1 MFLIKK
7 LIMHKPAI
15 VFGALLILTDFL
27 WGSAAFTD
35 RISDKVTAWLGVVLM
50 VCGFISA
57 NKSYRE
63 TAMYIAVSFGLYGII
78 DSAPAFSN
86 GKITGDISPVWIREI
101 VTFILCLIFCGLCII
116 SFIRA
121 RNDREL
127 ETQTEVTPLENSRTD
142 EE

>member
-1 MFLIKK
+1 
-7 LIMHKPAI
+7 MHKSAI
-15 VFGALLILTDFL
+15 VFGALLILTEFL
-27 WGSAAFTD
+27 WGSAFTD

-57 NKSYRE
+57 NKSYRQ

-78 DSAPAFSN
+78 ESAPAFSS
-86 GKITGDISPVWIREI
+86 GKITGNISPVWIREI
-101 VTFILCLIFCGLCII
+101 VTFILCLVFCGLCMM

-121 RNDREL
+121 RNRREL
-127 ETQTEVTPLENSRTD
+127 EKQAEVTPLENSRTH